1 MVSVEAGVEPAQVVV
16 ENYEYHTLLNSRTS
30 KYPALGCGKPM
41 YRGDNSSVSRQLREG
56 SLPNFVRES
65 SKYDFWE
72 LLLPLGGVYAP
83 YFLDFLK
90 NVFRFVGT
98 RDHETKYELGA
109 PLDFDYTIN

>member
-1 MVSVEAGVEPAQVVV
+1 MVRVEAGVEPAQVVV
-16 ENYEYHTLLNSRTS
+16 ENYKYHALLNCRTS
-30 KYPALGCGKPM
+30 KNPALGCGKPR
-41 YRGDNSSVSRQLREG
+41 YRGHNSSVSRQPCEG

-109 PLDFDYTIN
+109 PLDFYYTIN